1 MKRFVAITAF
11 SLTLVLAGVARA
23 QDTQPAPSAEATPS
37 SGLIE
42 LRLQTSSAVAA
53 SGGFGLL
60 AVPGISYAPDSE
72 ILVVNVIGGAGY
84 FTTPALAFGGDF
96 GFTRIDAGDDEISLV
111 TVAPFVKYV
120 TGLPERST
128 GFFVEASPGVI
139 IADGSDASGLLLQLG
154 LWLGGHFPIGRSAGL
169 MVGPYVT
176 RLDNFDDFGGGELIV
191 GLRFGMS
198 VYL

>member
-1 MKRFVAITAF
+1 MKRFIAIGTF
-11 SLTLVLAGVARA
+11 SLTCAFGTIARA
-23 QDTQPAPSAEATPS
+23 EDTQPAPTGEAAPS
-37 SGLIE
+37 SGLVE

-60 AVPGISYAPDSE
+60 SVPGISYTTDSE
-72 ILVVNVIGGAGY
+72 ILVVNIIGGAGY
-84 FTTPALAFGGDF
+84 FITPALALGGDAA
-96 GFTRIDAGDDEISLV
+96 FTRIDADAEISLV

-120 TGLPERST
+120 TGLPDRST
-128 GFFVEASPGVI
+128 GFFVEASPGLI
-139 IADGSDASGLLLQLG
+139 IADVDGSGGLLLQLG
-154 LWLGGHFPIGRSAGL
+154 AWLGGHFPVGRSAGL

-176 RLDNFDDFGGGELIV
+176 RLDNFDEFGEGEFIV